1 MQAIRFG
8 IVGTGN
14 IARRFAQ
21 GLQHVPGA
29 ELAQVWN
36 RNRIKAHAFAT
47 EYGAHV
53 CEDYE
58 ALLASDID
66 AVYIATPHTSHAPLT
81 VQALAAGKHV
91 LCEKPAA
98 VSLREL
104 DEVLAAAKASGKLF
118 MEAMK
123 PPFYPLFERLREQ
136 LAADPIGKVR
146 FVRAGF
152 ASAGVPPGHAVL
164 NPALAGGSLLDI
176 GIYAAFL
183 AVDWLGPALDVQTLG
198 RIGSSGVD
206 TFASIQSQHATGI
219 AQLYCGLDTSGS
231 GDAMIGASGGHVV
244 IREKWWNPLHA
255 VVHYRDGR
263 KVEIDAPFE
272 GSGLNY
278 ETAHF
283 CDLIREGRT
292 ESNLLTHAHSRA
304 MIQLIDA
311 ARAGLG
317 LRYPFET
324 E

>member
-1 MQAIRFG
+1 MAPIRFG
-8 IVGTGN
+8 IIGTGN

-21 GLQHVPGA
+21 GLAHVPDA
-29 ELAQVWN
+29 TLAAVWN
-36 RNRIKAHAFAT
+36 RNRVKAHAFAV
-47 EYGAHV
+47 ENGGEV
-53 CEDYE
+53 FDDID
-58 ALLASDID
+58 ALLASGID
-66 AVYIATPHTSHAPLT
+66 ALYIATPHTGHAPFSIK
-81 VQALAAGKHV
+81 ALQAGKHV

-98 VSLREL
+98 VSLKEL
-104 DEVLAAAKASGKLF
+104 DEVLAVAGSSGKLF

-123 PPFYPLFERLREQ
+123 PPFYPLFDALRTH

-152 ASAGVPPGHAVL
+152 ASSGVPAGHAVL
-164 NPALAGGSLLDI
+164 DPAQAGGGLLDI

-231 GDAMIGASGGHVV
+231 GDAMIGGSSGHVV

-255 VVHYRDGR
+255 VVNYRDGR
-263 KVEIDAPFE
+263 RVEIDAPFE

-283 CDLIREGRT
+283 CGLIRAGSN
-292 ESNLLTHAHSRA
+292 ESDILTHAHSRA
-304 MIQLIDA
+304 MIQMMDA

-317 LRYPFET
+317 LRYPFE